1 MQVRLTAKSSYSVA
15 SLIDLCKKT
24 SIPDA
29 EVIYGREK
37 LIMVIFSDKFMIW
50 RIFLQKR
57 FKTCAD
63 ERVKII
69 IIIIRVFSRK
79 VAKGGAKSRFWVFRG
94 GNALMCEVH
103 FLGGLGACP
112 PENF

>member
-1 MQVRLTAKSSYSVA
+1 MQ
-15 SLIDLCKKT
+15 KT

-37 LIMVIFSDKFMIW
+37 LIVFIFSDKPW

-69 IIIIRVFSRK
+69 IIIIRVFFLGK
-79 VAKGGAKSRFWVFRG
+79 LPRG
-94 GNALMCEVH
+94 G
-103 FLGGLGACP
+103 GGGGGGQ
-112 PENF
+112 NQGFGF